1 MALSLAA
8 AQANPVGQRFGVQ
21 AAVGPLLLSGGGS
34 VTVAQFG
41 EDRLELRALGNFLL
55 IPTVGIVRGVEGNVL
70 LSHPL
75 SARWR
80 VYGGLGLYTA
90 GQGAGLPVNTGI
102 SALLGVRSGPGLGFF
117 AEAGPV
123 KFFNSS
129 GIAPLVRLGVN
140 YSF

>member
-1 MALSLAA
+1 MA
-8 AQANPVGQRFGVQ
+8 QRFGVQ

-34 VTVAQFG
+34 VVLAQFG
-41 EDRLELRALGNFLL
+41 ERGEDQVELRVLGNLLL
-55 IPTVGIVRGVEGNVL
+55 IPTVGIIRGVEGNVL

-80 VYGGLGLYTA
+80 LYGGLGLYTA
-90 GQGAGLPVNTGI
+90 SPGPGLGTNVGVG
-102 SALLGVRSGPGLGFF
+102 ALLGVRSGPGLGFF
-117 AEAGPV
+117 AEAAPV

-129 GIAPLVRLGVN
+129 GIAPLVRIGVN